1 MRRFIVSMI
10 TTVDGYHEGPGRD
23 VMAMPFDDGFSRA
36 NVELLRGTGTIL
48 QGSATWDGGAHWT
61 GVAADDS
68 QPAIEREIG
77 RINAEVEHLIVSDSL
92 RVDPTWPWASRT
104 RIIRRAEAVDELRRM
119 KAQEGGDILTFGSA
133 ITWNP
138 LLEAGV
144 VDELHVLIGPALLGD
159 GTKVFSGSRTPLR
172 LLDAG
177 VLPGSQLVRLRYDA
191 SGA

>member
-23 VMAMPFDDGFSRA
+23 VMAMPFDDGFSRY
-36 NVELLRGTGTIL
+36 NVQLLRDAGTIL
-48 QGSATWDGGAHWT
+48 QGRDGYDGGEHWT
-61 GVAADDS
+61 RVVEDET
-68 QPAIEREIG
+68 QPEIEHEIG
-77 RINAEVEHLIVSDSL
+77 RINAAVEHLIVSDAL
-92 RVDPTWPWASRT
+92 QVDPAWPWAERT
-104 RIIRRAEAVDELRRM
+104 RIVPRADAADEVRRM
-119 KAQEGGDILTFGSA
+119 KQGDGGDILTFGSA

-159 GTKVFSGSRTPLR
+159 GTKVFTGSRTPLR

-177 VLPGSQLVRLRYDA
+177 VLPDSQLVRLRYDA
-191 SGA
+191 SGV